1 MTSTKLTTQESTR
14 KHHDSL
20 VVALLGNPNCG
31 KTTLFNTLTG
41 SNYKVANY
49 PGVTVEKKEGKISLP
64 DHRQARL
71 IDLPGTYTVSG
82 STMDEKVVTRF
93 LHGQIQGTPKPDLIV
108 AVLDATN
115 LERNLFL
122 VSELI
127 DARYP
132 LVVALNMMDAA
143 EERGLKIYSEILSR
157 SLDVPIIPIVAR
169 SGRGLDDLK
178 NAVARELTHPA
189 LSHRAF
195 AWLPAEHKLAQKIR
209 ELAPSHTPEQLDAET
224 ITSMATLRYAWIRTI
239 VGRAV
244 HTPSQALPRTTKLD
258 AILTSKVWG
267 LPILLIVFGLIF
279 QAIFLWAQLP
289 MELISTTVDG
299 VSRWVGDTLPAGL
312 LTSLLAEGIIPG
324 VGNVIVFVPQIAIL
338 FLCIG
343 VLEDSG
349 YLSRAAFLLDNFMR
363 RVGLQGRAFIPL
375 LSSFACAVPGI
386 LSTRTIPS
394 RVDRLTTIMIAP
406 LMSCSARLPVYAVL
420 IAAAVPPTLLGGF
433 VSLQGIV
440 LLSMYLLGVVG
451 ACIVSWVIHKVLKR
465 KESCFFVMEMPPLRR
480 PVARV
485 VLRNVYDS
493 VLSFLK
499 NATTVILACSIVIWF
514 LASFPKPDPSYE
526 GNPVRV
532 SFAGQLG
539 TAIEPAIKP
548 LGFNW
553 EIGFSIIS
561 SFPAREVF
569 VTALSTVLNVSDEGD
584 EHRGLITRL
593 QEKRA
598 EGSFST
604 ATAISLMVFYVFAC
618 QCMSTLAVCRRET
631 GSWRWTIGM
640 FVYMTTLA
648 YVASLCAYQISLKVL
663 S

>member
-1 MTSTKLTTQESTR
+1 MTSNKLST
-14 KHHDSL
+14 HDSSHKRNDL
-20 VVALLGNPNCG
+20 PVVALVGNPNCG

-49 PGVTVEKKEGKISLP
+49 PGVTVEKREGKLTLP
-64 DHRQARL
+64 NHRDARL
-71 IDLPGTYTVSG
+71 IDLPGTYTISG

-93 LHGQIQGTPKPDLIV
+93 LLGEIQGAPKPDLIV

-122 VSELI
+122 VSELL

-143 EERGLKIYSEILSR
+143 EERGIKIYAELLAR

-169 SGRGLDDLK
+169 SGRGLEDLK
-178 NAVARELTHPA
+178 NAVARELAHPA
-189 LSHRAF
+189 ISHRAL
-195 AWLPAEHKLAQKIR
+195 AWLPAEHKNADKIR
-209 ELAPSHTPEQLDAET
+209 DLPRLHTPEQLDADT
-224 ITSMATLRYAWIRTI
+224 ITLMATLRYAWIRSI
-239 VGRAV
+239 VSRAV
-244 HTPSQALPRTTKLD
+244 RSPEQSLPKMSRLD
-258 AILTSKVWG
+258 SILTSKVWG
-267 LPILLIVFGLIF
+267 LPILLVLFGLIF
-279 QAIFLWAQLP
+279 QAIFLWAQFP
-289 MELISTTVDG
+289 MDLISTTVET
-299 VSRWVGDTLPAGL
+299 VSAWVGNTLPPGL

-324 VGNVIVFVPQIAIL
+324 VGNVLVFVPQIAIL

-420 IAAAVPPTLLGGF
+420 IGAAVPPTLLGGF
-433 VSLQGIV
+433 VSLQGVV
-440 LLSMYLLGVVG
+440 LLSMYGLGVVG
-451 ACIVSWVIHKVLKR
+451 ACGVSWVLHKALKR

-480 PVARV
+480 PIPRV
-485 VLRNVYDS
+485 VARNVYDS
-493 VLSFLK
+493 VVSFLK

-539 TAIEPAIKP
+539 AAIEPAIKP

-569 VTALSTVLNVSDEGD
+569 VTALSTVLNVSDDGD
-584 EHRGLITRL
+584 EHRGLISRL

-598 EGSFST
+598 DGSFST

-618 QCMSTLAVCRRET
+618 QCMSTLAVCHRET

-648 YVASLCAYQISLKVL
+648 YVASLCAYRISLTVL